1 MDVETCGQA
10 LLINRVMCNIAEHVR
25 QVAAQVEAGLG
36 SHEVYTQ
43 IKNEGNKVPAITAKT
58 FPATGTRNATSNGW
72 GGADDS
78 AHKSHDMEQARL
90 NGMSN
95 IRVVKVRFPTLCW
108 TIVPASCVV
117 PVHVLV
123 L

>member
-1 MDVETCGQA
+1 METCGQA
-10 LLINRVMCNIAEHVR
+10 LLVNRVMCNIAEHVR
-25 QVAAQVEAGLG
+25 KVAAQVEALYG
-36 SHEVYTQ
+36 STMVVKY
-43 IKNEGNKVPAITAKT
+43 IKMERKQVPAITAKT
-58 FPATGTRNATSNGW
+58 FTATGTRNATSNGW